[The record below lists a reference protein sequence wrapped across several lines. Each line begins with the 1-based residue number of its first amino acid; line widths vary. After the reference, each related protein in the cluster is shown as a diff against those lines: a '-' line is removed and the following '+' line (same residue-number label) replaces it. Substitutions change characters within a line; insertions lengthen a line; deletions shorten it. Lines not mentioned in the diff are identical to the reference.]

1 MGDVAVPVSIGIS
14 VHASRHGVTKLSR
27 TIHGQ
32 SDFLAQLF
40 PDDEGQPI
48 VRRAH
53 IVKAFRPSPGLL
65 ARYRGLSDISP
76 DEWYEFFG
84 KTAEPWSDEDREY
97 LVEWWGR
104 DDVLS
109 LSYALERPPWGLQR
123 EVCRLRRMGVEIA
136 YLREER

>member
-1 MGDVAVPVSIGIS
+1 MDERVAGPVSISIS
-14 VHASRHGVTKLSR
+14 VTASRHSVTRVTR
-27 TIHGQ
+27 TIRGQ
-32 SDFLAQLF
+32 TDFLAQLF
-40 PDDEGQPI
+40 PEGEPA
-48 VRRAH
+48 RRAH

-65 ARYRGLSDISP
+65 ARYRGLSDIAP